1 VAALEPSEPAVRM
14 RGVGRQF
21 GSRWILRDFALE
33 VPAGQTLALIGPSGS
48 GKTTVLRLINR
59 LLECSEGSIHVFGRD
74 VREGDPAELRRGIG
88 YVIQEI
94 GTFPHYTVEKN
105 VGVVPALLGWSRER
119 IRARTHELLELVG
132 LPASEFANRFPHQL
146 SGGQRQ
152 RVGFARAL
160 AADPP
165 LVLLDEPFAALDL
178 VTREGLQR
186 EFGRLARALHKTFL
200 VVTHDIFEAVRIA
213 ERIVVLDAGRIVRDA
228 SPRDLVRH
236 PASPVVEALLGAHR
250 YQLGLMTVSLDEAA
264 LDTAPAPAARDA
276 ALELPGSVSVWEAL
290 SQLSSSGARAVRV
303 TGAAGARVLSRE
315 QLLRGAD

>member
-1 VAALEPSEPAVRM
+1 MSAAGPTSPAVRLS
-14 RGVGRQF
+14 GVGRQF

-33 VPAGQTLALIGPSGS
+33 IPAGQTLALIGPSGS

-59 LLECSEGSIHVFGRD
+59 LLECSAGTIQVFGRD

-88 YVIQEI
+88 YVIQEV

-105 VGVVPALLGWSRER
+105 IGVVPALLGWSRER
-119 IRARTHELLELVG
+119 IRMRTHELLELVG
-132 LPASEFANRFPHQL
+132 LPPSEFAQRFPHQL

-165 LVLLDEPFAALDL
+165 LVLCDEPFAALDL
-178 VTREGLQR
+178 VTREVLQG
-186 EFGRLARALHKTFL
+186 EFGRLARSLHKTFI

-213 ERIVVLDAGRIVRDA
+213 QRIVVLSEGRIVRDA
-228 SPRDLVRH
+228 TPRELVQDPRD
-236 PASPVVEALLGAHR
+236 PVVEALLGAHR
-250 YQLGLMTVSLDEAA
+250 YQLGLMTLRLDEAA
-264 LDTAPAPAARDA
+264 KGTAPGATPREATID
-276 ALELPGSVSVWEAL
+276 LPGDASVWEAL
-290 SQLSSSGARAVRV
+290 SRLSSAGAGAVRI
-303 TGAAGARVLSRE
+303 GGPAGRLLSRE